1 MRNSST
7 KSVKP
12 IVLRSKSEPKRS
24 LSKGTKSMTSR
35 TLWTTLETSWI
46 KSKLSTFP
54 GTVSKWAS
62 PPWLA
67 KCWKI
72 WGSRY
77 SEFWISIT
85 VGTKSTS
92 LSAKNNKNQRK
103 TKSKTCSTK
112 STQPTIVSNIWVWSK
127 KMSTSTKGLW
137 AMILKSSGTSTCSI
151 DPCLKFWRDKFSKKS
166 LKANSTQSLR
176 LKNRLKLS
184 LASVKM
190 LWSSTLL

>member
-1 MRNSST
+1 
-7 KSVKP
+7 
-12 IVLRSKSEPKRS
+12 
-24 LSKGTKSMTSR
+24 MTSR
-35 TLWTTLETSWI
+35 TLWKTLETSWI
-46 KSKLSTFP
+46 KSKFSTFP
-54 GTVSKWAS
+54 GTVSKWTS

-77 SEFWISIT
+77 SESWISIT

-112 STQPTIVSNIWVWSK
+112 STQQTIVSNIWVWLK
-127 KMSTSTKGLW
+127 KISTSTKGLW
-137 AMILKSSGTSTCSI
+137 ATILKSSGTSTCSI

-184 LASVKM
+184 LVSAKM

>member
-1 MRNSST
+1 M
-7 KSVKP
+7 KP
-12 IVLRSKSEPKRS
+12 IALRSKSEPKRS

-54 GTVSKWAS
+54 GTVSKWTS
-62 PPWLA
+62 PPWSA

-77 SEFWISIT
+77 SESWISIT

-103 TKSKTCSTK
+103 TKSKTCCNK
-112 STQPTIVSNIWVWSK
+112 STQQTIVSNIWVRSK
-127 KMSTSTKGLW
+127 KISTGIKGLW
-137 AMILKSSGTSTCSI
+137 ATISKNSGTSTCSI
-151 DPCLKFWRDKFSKKS
+151 DPCFKVWRVKFSKKS
-166 LKANSTQSLR
+166 LKANSTQSRR

-184 LASVKM
+184 LASAKM
-190 LWSSTLL
+190 LWCSTLL